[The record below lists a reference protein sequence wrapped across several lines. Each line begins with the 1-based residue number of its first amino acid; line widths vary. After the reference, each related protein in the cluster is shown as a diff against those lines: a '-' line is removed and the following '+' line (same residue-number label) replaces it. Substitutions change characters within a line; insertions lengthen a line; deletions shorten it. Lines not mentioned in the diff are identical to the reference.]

1 MGESEIDR
9 MRAVR
14 RLGILNS
21 GPEERF
27 DRLARLAREFLD
39 APIAVVSLIGEE
51 QAWIKAC
58 AGLSAQA
65 AAPRSTFWNH
75 AIDLPPRSA
84 LVIPDA
90 TRDDRFARDPWVI
103 APPHVRFCAGVP
115 LAGPDGVTVGALCV
129 LDTRPRLPPS
139 DRELARL
146 RNLAELVEHELQAT
160 HIRSAVVEQA
170 RLLDL
175 SEEVSGIG
183 HWRFDFDE
191 RRYTGSSLIYR
202 IHGHDPDPLD
212 AGAERL
218 LTCYTPEQ
226 RQEIERLVA
235 HARTTGEGCQF
246 AGEIVR
252 PDGGRRHVLV
262 RASCQLDGRGRPVSL
277 VGIFQ
282 DVTGAVEAQRRMEQ
296 TEARFQLIS
305 ENTSDV
311 VTAVTRTGRLTYI
324 SPRCEQVTGYTQEEL
339 LSQSPM
345 TFMHPDDR
353 PAVIDAFQRTLA
365 GEVGCQVEYRF
376 VGKAGQI
383 TWVEARPS
391 ALRDPITGEV
401 VGVTDSMRDITSR
414 KAAEAALAVSEVRFR
429 TLANAASDA
438 VIETSID
445 GELVYASNAIQDLT
459 GYAPS
464 ELAGVRTIDL
474 IHPDDRDRVRE
485 AAAAWRADP
494 VGSVPGDG
502 RFRLLHKDGG
512 VRWSESRP
520 TLITD
525 PMTGELTGIAD
536 ILRDITAR
544 KAIEDALAASEARY
558 RGLAEAA
565 PDMIT
570 ETDRN
575 GVIQYISPACERVI
589 GVPGDL
595 LIGANVFSLMHPED
609 AEKARAACDRQLET
623 RGRAEPVELE
633 YRGVLPSGE
642 LIWLGSRPTAILDPT
657 TGDVTGFIDVV
668 RNITQAKALMAEL
681 RRTSQEAEAAAVAK
695 SNFLANMSH
704 EIRTPLTS
712 VIGFAGLLEQIPAL
726 PPLAADY
733 SKLIVSSGQALMS
746 IVNDVLDVA
755 KFEAGQVELHP
766 APFAVHAFFRSV
778 VSSVE
783 FQAQKKGLTLS
794 ILFADA
800 LPDTVVADAVRVRQ
814 VFLNLLVNAIKFT
827 DRGWVQVRVEA
838 ESGEDGRDRL
848 RVAVRDSGPGIA
860 PEHQPRLFQ
869 RFSQADTTSSRPFS
883 GAGLGLA
890 ISKTLTETMGGRIG
904 VETAVGEG
912 ATFWFTFEAP
922 QGAMAHAAA
931 EGDTPPA
938 SLDPIRILI
947 VDDVDANRQLA
958 TALLAPF
965 DVSLTS
971 AQNGADAIEAALQQP
986 FDVILMDLQMPGMDG
1001 MATCRAIRATSG
1013 YNSATP
1019 ILAWSANVLPEQVAA
1034 CAAAG
1039 MNDHISKPIDPVE
1052 FLNKISRWVAPSTAA

>member
-1 MGESEIDR
+1 MSQAGIDR
-9 MRAVR
+9 IRGVR
-14 RLGILNS
+14 KLGILNS
-21 GPEERF
+21 DPEERF

-51 QAWIKAC
+51 RPWVKAA
-58 AGLSAQA
+58 AGISTREA
-65 AAPRSTFWNH
+65 AAPSALWEH
-75 AIDLPPRSA
+75 AMDVPPRAA
-84 LVIPDA
+84 LVVADA
-90 TRDDRFARDPWVI
+90 ARDARFSRDPWVTGR
-103 APPHVRFCAGVP
+103 PNVRFCAGVA
-115 LAGPDGVTVGALCV
+115 LTGPDGVTLGALCV

-139 DRELARL
+139 DNDLARL

-160 HIRSAVVEQA
+160 FLRSTVDEQA
-170 RLLDL
+170 RLLAL

-191 RRYTGSSLIYR
+191 QRYTGSSLIYR
-202 IHGHDPDPLD
+202 IHGQDPDRLD
-212 AGAERL
+212 TGPESL
-218 LTCYTPEQ
+218 LACYTPDQ
-226 RQEIERLVA
+226 RREIETLVRR
-235 HARTTGEGCQF
+235 ARTTGDDGQF

-252 PDGGRRHVLV
+252 PDGARRHVLV
-262 RASCQLDGRGRPVSL
+262 RASCQRDGRGRPVSL

-282 DVTGAVEAQRRMEQ
+282 DVTGVVEAQRRMEQ

-311 VTAVTRTGRLTYI
+311 VTAVTRSGRLTYI

-339 LSQSPM
+339 LAQSPM

-353 PAVIDAFQRTLA
+353 PAVVDAFQRTLA

-376 VGKAGQI
+376 IGKTGQI

-401 VGVTDSMRDITSR
+401 VGVTDSMRDITGR

-438 VIETSID
+438 VIETSVD

-459 GYAPS
+459 GYAPA

-494 VGSVPGDG
+494 LGASPGDG
-502 RFRLLHKDGG
+502 QFRLLHKDGG

-525 PMTGELTGIAD
+525 PMTGELTGVAD

-570 ETDRN
+570 ETDRD
-575 GVIQYISPACERVI
+575 GVIRYISPACERVI

-595 LIGANVFSLMHPED
+595 LIGANVFSLMVPED
-609 AEKARAACDRQLET
+609 AEKARAACNLQLET

-633 YRGVLPSGE
+633 YRGALPSGE
-642 LIWLGSRPTAILDPT
+642 LIWLGSRPTAILDPA
-657 TGDVTGFIDVV
+657 TGDVAGFIDVV
-668 RNITQAKALMAEL
+668 RNITQSKAMMAEL
-681 RRTSQEAEAAAVAK
+681 QRTTQEAEAAAVAK

-712 VIGFAGLLEQIPAL
+712 VIGFAGLMEQIPAL
-726 PPLAADY
+726 PPLAAEY
-733 SKLIVSSGQALMS
+733 SRLIVSSGQALMS

-755 KFEAGQVELHP
+755 KFEAGQIELHS
-766 APFAVHAFFRSV
+766 APFEVQAFFRSV
-778 VSSVE
+778 MSSVQ

-794 ILFADA
+794 ILFADD
-800 LPDTVVADAVRVRQ
+800 LPDTVVADAVRIRQ

-827 DRGWVQVRVEA
+827 DTGWVQVRVDA
-838 ESGEDGRDRL
+838 ETGEDGADQL
-848 RVAVRDSGPGIA
+848 RVVVRDSGPGIA

-869 RFSQADTTSSRPFS
+869 RFSQADATSSRQFS

-890 ISKTLTETMGGRIG
+890 ISKTLTERLGGRIG

-912 ATFWFTFEAP
+912 AAFWFTFAAP
-922 QGAMAHAAA
+922 RCAVGNAAA
-931 EGDTPPA
+931 TGDAAPA
-938 SLDPIRILI
+938 DLDPIRILI

-958 TALLAPF
+958 AALLAPF
-965 DVSLTS
+965 EVSLTS
-971 AQNGADAIEAALQQP
+971 ARNGADAIEAALQQP
-986 FDVILMDLQMPGMDG
+986 FDIILMDLQMPGLDG
-1001 MATCRAIRATSG
+1001 MAACRAIRATTG
-1013 YNSATP
+1013 YNASTP

-1052 FLNKISRWVAPSTAA
+1052 FLNKISRWVASPTAA